1 MTLSKAKIPLLFFVL
16 MSLWWAFYYQSH
28 SELNDYG
35 QANFEWLY
43 LIDALLL
50 TPLLCFF
57 CISSKKEA
65 AIKALLLSCLAI
77 LVGSYMIPESQKFIW
92 HYLETG
98 RYLLLALIVLMELI
112 AIATVCVAIRAAL
125 CQQQDPDQSI
135 EKPLKAWLGD
145 SPVLA
150 LLQFETRLW
159 TYLLFGGQIKPQ
171 QFHGEQHFFYHQK
184 DGTQSNLLGFILV
197 FSIEMPLL
205 HLLLH
210 FVWSPVAATVVTGL
224 TLVSLLFFIA
234 EYRAVSRRPI
244 SLSAGTLIIRYGLSQ
259 PLVLPPG
266 AIAGISRCDGRVKK
280 AAWLKKYNLSGNPNL
295 CITLAAPV
303 GALRQIYLGVDQP
316 ELLIIAVQQ
325 AQCLTTD
332 TKGL

>member
-1 MTLSKAKIPLLFFVL
+1 MTLFKSKIPLLFFVL
-16 MSLWWAFYYQSH
+16 MSLWWAFYYQSN
-28 SELNDYG
+28 SSLNDYG
-35 QANFEWLY
+35 KANFEWLY

-57 CISSKKEA
+57 CISAKKEA

-77 LVGSYMIPESQKFIW
+77 LVGSYIIPESQKFIW

-98 RYLLLALIVLMELI
+98 RYLLLAVIVLLELV
-112 AIATVCVAIRAAL
+112 AIATVCLAIRSAL
-125 CQQQDPDQSI
+125 YQQQDPDLSI

-159 TYLLFGGQIKPQ
+159 TYLLFASRISPQ
-171 QFHGEQHFFYHQK
+171 QFQGEQHFFYHQK

-197 FSIEMPLL
+197 IIIEMPLL

-210 FVWSPVAATVVTGL
+210 FIWSPVAANVVTGF

-244 SLSAGTLIIRYGLSQ
+244 SLSAGTLTIRYGLYQ
-259 PLVLPPG
+259 QLVVPLQ
-266 AIAGISRCDGRVKK
+266 AIADISRCQGRVKK
-280 AAWLKKYNLSGNPNL
+280 AAGLKKYNLSGDPNL

-316 ELLIIAVQQ
+316 QALFTAVQQ
-325 AQCLTTD
+325 GRAFITD
-332 TKGL
+332 TTGQ